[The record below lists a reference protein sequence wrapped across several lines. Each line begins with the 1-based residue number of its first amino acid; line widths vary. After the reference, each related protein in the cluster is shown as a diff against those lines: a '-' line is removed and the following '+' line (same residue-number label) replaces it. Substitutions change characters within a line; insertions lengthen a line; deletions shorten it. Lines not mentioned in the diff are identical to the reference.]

1 MPELAHVLVV
11 EQDADVRSLIAEVV
25 REAGYSVTEVSTLPA
40 ALHAL
45 LVSDQPQVVVLD
57 MQMPDDFL
65 TSGVMPLTGEFQP
78 SELLVVMADEG
89 VLHGHTFVLL
99 TSDSLFW
106 LPPSLLRLRSKMALS
121 VVTMPIDVDDL
132 LHAVKQA
139 AERLRRLASDAG
151 GDAEGEGATGTGPAG
166 AS

>member
-1 MPELAHVLVV
+1 
-11 EQDADVRSLIAEVV
+11 
-25 REAGYSVTEVSTLPA
+25 
-40 ALHAL
+40 
-45 LVSDQPQVVVLD
+45 
-57 MQMPDDFL
+57 
-65 TSGVMPLTGEFQP
+65 
-78 SELLVVMADEG
+78 
-89 VLHGHTFVLL
+89 
-99 TSDSLFW
+99 
-106 LPPSLLRLRSKMALS
+106 MALS